1 MGDLEKRSG
10 DEVEGEDVRRA
21 LTDVVV
27 VVVVQVIGIEE
38 VELLLLLLLLLI
50 FLHEGETAGR
60 KHPEG

>member
-38 VELLLLLLLLLI
+38 VELLLLLLLLI